1 MAVLKN
7 KRKEGQLK
15 VITLGDELT
24 VYTLRML
31 CNENIFPKKSR
42 WLLAGKIAD
51 LMNEFHQNLHV
62 GNDIFVATEE
72 DAHERHL
79 RQTRAYSALYASA
92 SVMRTAC
99 DVVRFDRAKIAQ
111 ERRKLKKLK
120 SLLDSGKIGMDAVE
134 NHYQSWYSSAV
145 KVSSFGMLKSMN
157 KFYTEVFGI
166 LPKLKGTK

>member
-62 GNDIFVATEE
+62 GNDIFVAT
-72 DAHERHL
+72 DIR
-79 RQTRAYSALYASA
+79 
-92 SVMRTAC
+92 VG
-99 DVVRFDRAKIAQ
+99 IPAQ
-111 ERRKLKKLK
+111 
-120 SLLDSGKIGMDAVE
+120 
-134 NHYQSWYSSAV
+134 
-145 KVSSFGMLKSMN
+145 
-157 KFYTEVFGI
+157 
-166 LPKLKGTK
+166 

>member
-31 CNENIFPKKSR
+31 CNESFFPKKSR

-79 RQTRAYSALYASA
+79 RQTRAYSTLYASA

-99 DVVRFDRAKIAQ
+99 DALDISPDKFETWAGMCVEELRL
-111 ERRKLKKLK
+111 LKAWQKN
-120 SLLDSGKIGMDAVE
+120 DD
-134 NHYQSWYSSAV
+134 QRYS
-145 KVSSFGMLKSMN
+145 
-157 KFYTEVFGI
+157 I
-166 LPKLKGTK
+166 R